1 MAKRTNIMLA
11 CFVIGPGRMV
21 VERTSRPVVGD
32 GVLIKTLYCGVCG
45 SDRRQLASAEAG
57 KRKIIGHEIA
67 GEVVDASEEF
77 TEWVG
82 RRVGIAPR
90 LGCGTCGP
98 CRRGHPN
105 ICDKLRVFGYQLPG
119 GFAQFVAVPDE
130 AVARGNIVELPRGLD
145 AKVAAL
151 AEPLSCVL
159 NGLGLSRVERGGS
172 VLVLGAGP
180 MGQMFVIMARSLTQD
195 LYVVEPDPGRRDFAL
210 AHGAKETFASE
221 SGGIPAADVTIVACS
236 NPQAY
241 ELALRAA
248 PPGGTINLFGGLA
261 EGIRI
266 DSNYLHYRQLT
277 LHGTAGSTPAQF
289 ARALTALT
297 ENPKLADIITD
308 VVPFRAL
315 PGILSSTEGTGKL
328 SLKALLDP
336 WKR

>member
-1 MAKRTNIMLA
+1 MAKKTDTMLA
-11 CFVIGPGRMV
+11 SFVIGPGRMKT
-21 VERTSRPVVGD
+21 ERTSRPGPGD
-32 GVLIKTLYCGVCG
+32 GLLLKTLYSGVCG

-57 KRKIIGHEIA
+57 QRKIIGHEIV
-67 GEVVDASEEF
+67 GEVVDASGQF
-77 TEWVG
+77 AEWIG

-105 ICDKLRVFGYQLPG
+105 ICDKLRVIGYQLPG
-119 GFAQFVAVPDE
+119 GFAQFVAVPGE
-130 AVARGNIVELPRGLD
+130 AVVKGNVVELPAQLD

-159 NGLGLSRVERGGS
+159 NGLGLSHVEPDTS

-180 MGQMFVIMARSLTQD
+180 MGQMFVIMARSLTKD
-195 LYVVEPDPGRRDFAL
+195 VYVVEPESKRRDFAL
-210 AHGAKETFASE
+210 AHGAKEAFASE
-221 SGGIPAADVTIVACS
+221 SGGMPAADITIVACS
-236 NPQAY
+236 SPQAY

-248 PPGGTINLFGGLA
+248 PPGGTIDLFGGLA
-261 EGIRI
+261 DGIKI

-289 ARALTALT
+289 AHALRALT

-308 VVPFRAL
+308 VIPFRAL
-315 PGILSSTEGTGKL
+315 PSAMSSIEGTGKL
-328 SLKALLDP
+328 SLKTLLDP
-336 WKR
+336 WKL